1 MRELILGGVR
11 SGKSRYAENQA
22 VQAEP
27 QAGQQVVYIATA
39 GASGDSEMA
48 QRIAAHRERRPD
60 HWRTI
65 EAPLELPEAIA
76 AHCTR
81 DKTVLVD
88 CLTLWLS
95 NLLGGTAIL
104 DEPSDPSPGKPTES
118 SHDSEDLLE
127 ETVNGPADRQTAH
140 TLHNRT
146 AHLLEAVEQAS
157 GRLLLVS
164 NETGF
169 GVVPNNALARRFCD
183 EAGNLHQA
191 LAQRCERV
199 TLIVAGMPLSV
210 K

>member
-22 VQAEP
+22 IQAEN
-27 QAGQQVVYIATA
+27 QAGQEVVYIATA
-39 GASGDSEMA
+39 GASGDSEMV
-48 QRIAAHRERRPD
+48 QRIAAHRERRPG
-60 HWRTI
+60 HWQTI

-81 DKTVLVD
+81 DKAVLVD

-95 NLLGGTAIL
+95 NLLGGTATL
-104 DEPSDPSPGKPTES
+104 GEPSAS
-118 SHDSEDLLE
+118 SQGEPLKSFNYSEGLLE
-127 ETVNGPADRQTAH
+127 ETVDDPADPQTAH
-140 TLHNRT
+140 TRRNRID
-146 AHLLEAVEQAS
+146 HLLEAVEQAS

-169 GVVPNNALARRFCD
+169 GVVPDNALARRFCD
-183 EAGNLHQA
+183 AAGNLHQA